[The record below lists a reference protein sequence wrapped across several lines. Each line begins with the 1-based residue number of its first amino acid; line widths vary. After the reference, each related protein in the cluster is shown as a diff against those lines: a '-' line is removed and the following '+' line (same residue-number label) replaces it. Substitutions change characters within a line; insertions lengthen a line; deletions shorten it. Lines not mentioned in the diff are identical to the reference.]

1 MKLSVEELKA
11 RIWEELG
18 LNDRSIIFCYFD
30 TEYGDG
36 IGGDLIES
44 TDDLFDCDEWY
55 EFCDNEVPNV
65 PSMSIDGCTTYLI
78 GNGETDHTYGGDVDC
93 LNSLMCGNRRV
104 FFELLDKYADVLAT
118 IQDEEVS
125 NPAYDVLEGEEDG
138 ED

>member
-18 LNDRSIIFCYFD
+18 LNDRSIIFCHFD

-36 IGGDLIES
+36 IVGDLIEC

-55 EFCDNEVPNV
+55 NFCYNEVPNV
-65 PSMSIDGCTTYLI
+65 PSVSMGDECVSYLL
-78 GNGETDHTYGGDVDC
+78 GDGETDNAWGDDTDY
-93 LNSLMCGNRRV
+93 LNEMMHAHRRT
-104 FFELLDKYADVLAT
+104 FFELLDEYADVLAT

-125 NPAYDVLEGEEDG
+125 NPAYDVLEDEDDG
-138 ED
+138 E